1 MKRREYIS
9 PDITPLIDIVF
20 LLLIFFLVSSVFK
33 KEENHLQI
41 NLPQTK
47 GEKIIKKDEMIKLSL
62 KEEKLFINDKKLEVP
77 LELFLQNYQKN
88 LAIHIYI
95 DKQTTY
101 ETILPL
107 LTKISQL
114 GFENLHLMGM
124 QN

>member
-47 GEKIIKKDEMIKLSL
+47 GEKIIKKEEMIKLSL

>member
-47 GEKIIKKDEMIKLSL
+47 GEKIIKKDEMITLSL
-62 KEEKLFINDKKLEVP
+62 KEEKLFINDQKLEVP

>member
-47 GEKIIKKDEMIKLSL
+47 GEKIIKKDEMITLSL